1 MEVALRDACEC
12 LATFSAPDWRLLLLV
27 LGVGGVEFGTVIELF
42 AACAALEGKLLLY
55 EILVR
60 LGALSL
66 GGFHLLPR
74 PMIIRGVKVFR
85 SCGWLIVI
93 NPHVKLIIT
102 STSDL
107 SKFPSIPAVV
117 NILIFREVD
126 QVFTPSFEI
135 YFRPLLGKVDEVF
148 ELSFRVVPGRG
159 WDREVFEYM
168 RSVGVEITRR
178 TPAHL
183 DSGFRLF
190 MGGLKTI
197 ETPGRFLGKL
207 RRLKD
212 QNDELGPSA
221 YQFHCSETLSLLG
234 LLLQLS
240 SDKEAQCRSGQEPE
254 SYS

>member
-1 MEVALRDACEC
+1 MEVAFRDSCEG
-12 LATFSAPDWRLLLLV
+12 LAAFSAPDRRLLLLMLRIV
-27 LGVGGVEFGTVIELF
+27 GVEFGNVIEMC

-74 PMIIRGVKVFR
+74 PMIIRGVKVLR

-93 NPHVKLIIT
+93 NPHVKFIIT

-107 SKFPSIPAVV
+107 SRFPSIPAVV

-148 ELSFRVVPGRG
+148 ELSFRVVLGRG

-183 DSGFRLF
+183 DSFRLF
-190 MGGLKTI
+190 MGGIKLI
-197 ETPGRFLGKL
+197 ETPGRFVGKL
-207 RRLKD
+207 RRPKD
-212 QNDELGPSA
+212 QNDELDLSTC
-221 YQFHCSETLSLLG
+221 QFHCSETLSLLG
-234 LLLQLS
+234 LLLRLS
-240 SDKEAQCRSGQEPE
+240 SDKEAHCRSGQEPE